1 MDDDTRSLIKLA
13 TIFYAVVGLLAWG
26 YAAWFDHPLFGESAP
41 TALGMGYGVGA
52 GVAVVVLCHVA
63 YLVSKAV
70 RRASDMIGR
79 FFGPVTP
86 LQAVWLALISG
97 FVEEI
102 GFRGALWPHLGLV
115 GSALF
120 FGLCHTIPVRALAG
134 YPVFAFFAGLILGL
148 LRDATG
154 SVWPAVACHVTINA
168 LNIAWLGGRQRSEP
182 APAPVVEAE
191 PPALVEAEPP
201 APEAPEDGIVV
212 PEETGLG
219 ESFPVTIWRYD
230 LRVEPTGTDRL
241 SLPERLEHEELA
253 LYQHVPRET
262 VLEELRQGLFVFSIS
277 LDSPFSP
284 FPADLAAISAHMF
297 ETVTGLEVAER
308 HVDETTTDDVRAW
321 KIVAQRG
328 EWVKVPLLVPPP
340 QEGRFILDP
349 DLEDTEIIAARWHE
363 YPGWFQDGMR
373 FKHPKLREL

>member
-1 MDDDTRSLIKLA
+1 MNDDTRTLLKLA
-13 TIFYAVVGLLAWG
+13 TIFYVVVGFAAWG
-26 YAAWFDHPLFGESAP
+26 WAAWFDHPLFGERAP
-41 TALGMGYGVGA
+41 TTLGVGYGVVA
-52 GVAVVVLCHVA
+52 GLVVVALCHLA
-63 YLVSKAV
+63 YQVSKAV

-79 FFGPVTP
+79 FFGPVTT

-102 GFRGALWPHLGLV
+102 GFRGALWPQLGLV
-115 GSALF
+115 GTALF

-134 YPVFAFFAGLILGL
+134 YPIFAFFAGLILGH

-168 LNIAWLGGRQRSEP
+168 LNIAWLGGRQRHEP
-182 APAPVVEAE
+182 VRAPQ
-191 PPALVEAEPP
+191 PPPPPPP
-201 APEAPEDGIVV
+201 APPPDAEEKIVV

-230 LRVEPTGTDRL
+230 LRVEPTGTDRRN
-241 SLPERLEHEELA
+241 LPDCLEHEELA
-253 LYQHVPRET
+253 LFQHVPKETAFDEMRE
-262 VLEELRQGLFVFSIS
+262 GLFVFSIS
-277 LDSPFSP
+277 LDAPFTA
-284 FPADLAAISAHMF
+284 FPADLATISAYLF

-328 EWVKVPLLVPPP
+328 EWVKVPLLIQAP
-340 QEGRFILDP
+340 EKGRFILDP
-349 DLEDTEIIAARWHE
+349 DLEDTEIMAAHWGE
-363 YPGWFQDGMR
+363 YPRWFQDGMR
-373 FKHPKLREL
+373 FKYPKLRDL